1 MSLLFMNVQVYIYVT
16 WRIQSASKPV
26 HKGDSPQV
34 ARVNLKGQSQPS
46 TIGLIWI
53 SIAFSSW

>member
-1 MSLLFMNVQVYIYVT
+1 MFMNVQVYIYKT

-34 ARVNLKGQSQPS
+34 ARVNLNGESQPS
-46 TIGLIWI
+46 IFELIRI
-53 SIAFSSW
+53 SIGFSSW